1 MRFASLA
8 CFVAAVSAFELP
20 ASVSRRSILAAAPA
34 VFAGVPAAFAEKDN
48 AGYQRIGTMHKEGN
62 QYLKS
67 AVRGMRAVN
76 MPKLAHAN
84 IMTNIHDE
92 PHKPPSLGFSNSLQ
106 LLASA
111 RPRLRIL
118 PWWLLVGRLRSMR
131 MALLRSLASVLVAL
145 PPRSPLRKSLR

>member
-1 MRFASLA
+1 MTKSIANDAQSTGLPAIISRAAQAFVNYSKPSPLFRKSTMRFASLA

-76 MPKLAHAN
+76 IPKLAHA
-84 IMTNIHDE
+84 T
-92 PHKPPSLGFSNSLQ
+92 PTS
-106 LLASA
+106 
-111 RPRLRIL
+111 
-118 PWWLLVGRLRSMR
+118 
-131 MALLRSLASVLVAL
+131 
-145 PPRSPLRKSLR
+145 